1 MRARRRHS
9 SVLAFATVALA
20 TVALG
25 GCFGGG
31 TSRLPPVKLAP
42 PFDAQALL
50 GEPTTQWI
58 TNGGT
63 LFNQR
68 YSPLAQIDVRNVHSL
83 KSVWRVDL
91 RSGTDSKYSGE
102 AQPLEYGGTL
112 YVVTGADDVFAID
125 VATGRRRWKYSAK
138 LESGIATVC
147 CGWTSRGVALG
158 GGKVFL
164 GRLDG
169 TLVALDQRTGK
180 ELWSTEVA
188 PWQQGYTITSAPL
201 YYDGLVISGLSGGEY
216 GIRGRVTAFDAATG
230 REVWRFNTVPGPGEL
245 GHDTW
250 PATTAAWRH
259 GGAPVWQT
267 PAVDPRLGLLY
278 FSTGN
283 ASPDFDGSSRAGDNL
298 FTSSIVAIDARTGKY
313 RWHFQEVHHD
323 LWDYD
328 APSPVVLFDLRID
341 GRTRHAIAEAGKTGW
356 VYILDRST
364 GRPLLG
370 IPERPVPQLEQQR
383 TSPTQPYPVGDA
395 FVPQHVESASSR
407 PRLVNKGRIFTP
419 FASKATPIKPGANGG
434 TNWPPSSYSPLTR
447 YLYVCASNRT
457 SYYRRGRIPSYSPG
471 QGYAGSVFTF
481 PGTKPQ
487 GTFTALDMTSNRIV
501 WQHHWSDECYS
512 GSVATGGD
520 LVFTGMNNGRFVAYD
535 ARTGSLR
542 WSFQTGAGANAP
554 ASIFS
559 YRGQEYVV
567 LLSAGSS
574 LETGAHGAN
583 LWLFALGGTNGQA
596 SAGKTTTAGGH
607 GGGQSI
613 ASGKTLFESNCSGC
627 HGVAGQGGNGGPP
640 LRGVAAVRK
649 VAQVLRQIKDGG
661 GGMPAFRGRLSAR
674 EIGVL
679 ALYVAQA
686 IAGR

>member
-1 MRARRRHS
+1 MLCA
-9 SVLAFATVALA
+9 LAFTTVALA
-20 TVALG
+20 

-31 TSRLPPVKLAP
+31 AKPLPPVKLAP

-50 GEPTTQWI
+50 AQPTTQWV

-91 RSGTDSKYSGE
+91 HSGTNRKYSGE
-102 AQPLEYGGTL
+102 AQPLEYGGTV

-125 VATGRRRWKYSAK
+125 VATGRRAWKYSAH
-138 LESGIATVC
+138 LSSGITTVC

-158 GGKVFL
+158 SGKVFL

-169 TLVALDQRTGK
+169 SLVALDQHTGK
-180 ELWSTEVA
+180 ELWSTQVA

-201 YYDGLVISGLSGGEY
+201 YYDGLVITGLSGGEY
-216 GIRGRVTAFDAATG
+216 GIRGRVTAFNATTG
-230 REVWRFNTVPGPGEL
+230 REVWRFYTVPGPGEP

-250 PATTAAWRH
+250 PATTNAWQR

-267 PAVDPRLGLLY
+267 PAVDPGLGLLY
-278 FSTGN
+278 VSTGN
-283 ASPDFDGSSRAGDNL
+283 AAPDFDGSSRAGANL
-298 FTSSIVAIDARTGKY
+298 FTSSIVAIDVRTGKY

-328 APSPVVLFDLRID
+328 APSPVVLFDLRIN
-341 GRTRHAIAEAGKTGW
+341 GRMRHAIAEAGKTGW

-370 IPERPVPQLEQQR
+370 IPERPVPQLARQR

-395 FVPQHVESASSR
+395 FVPQHVAGASSQ
-407 PRLVNKGRIFTP
+407 PKLVNGGRIFTP
-419 FASKATPIKPGANGG
+419 FWSAATPVKPGANGG
-434 TNWPPSSYSPLTR
+434 ANWPPSSYSPRTG
-447 YLYVCASNRT
+447 YLYVCASDRGQ
-457 SYYRRGRIPSYSPG
+457 YYRRGSIPSYSPG

-481 PGTKPQ
+481 PSMKPE
-487 GTFTALDMTSNRIV
+487 GTFAALDMTRNRIV
-501 WQHHWSDECYS
+501 WQHRWSDECYS
-512 GSVATGGD
+512 GSVATGGG
-520 LVFTGMNNGRFVAYD
+520 LVFTGMNDGRFVAYD
-535 ARTGSLR
+535 ARNGSLR

-559 YRGQEYVV
+559 YRGREYVV
-567 LLSAGSS
+567 LLSAGNAV
-574 LETGAHGAN
+574 ETGAHGAN
-583 LWLFALGGTNGQA
+583 LWLFALGGKQGQV
-596 SAGKTTTAGGH
+596 SAGKTTAAGGH
-607 GGGQSI
+607 GGGRTT
-613 ASGKTLFESNCSGC
+613 ASGKTLFENNCSAC

-640 LRGVAAVRK
+640 LRGVAAVRN
-649 VAQVLRQIKDGG
+649 VAHVLRQIKAGG
-661 GGMPAFRGRLSAR
+661 GGMPAFRGRLSAPD
-674 EIGVL
+674 IGVL
-679 ALYVAQA
+679 ARYVART